1 MYTQGTNSASR
12 PLVIGLIFWISM
24 IFVSFGLFAPRNATV
39 IAAYLVAALS
49 VSGAILMI
57 LEMYTPYS
65 GLIELS
71 SAPLRAAL
79 EQLGN

>member
-1 MYTQGTNSASR
+1 
-12 PLVIGLIFWISM
+12 
-24 IFVSFGLFAPRNATV
+24 
-39 IAAYLVAALS
+39 
-49 VSGAILMI
+49 
-57 LEMYTPYS
+57 MYTPYS